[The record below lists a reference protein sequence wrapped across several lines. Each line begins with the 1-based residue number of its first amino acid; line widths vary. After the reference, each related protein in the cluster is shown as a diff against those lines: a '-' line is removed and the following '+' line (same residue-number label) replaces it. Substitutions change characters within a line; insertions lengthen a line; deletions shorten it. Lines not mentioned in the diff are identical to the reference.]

1 MLNGIHGHQDI
12 ERVVY
17 GKPAG
22 PALRAEAER
31 LGARRVFVTT
41 SKSVAQSALLADIV
55 RDLGDRYA
63 GVYSGITAHSPR
75 PCVIEGARLAR
86 EAGADLLVAV
96 GGGSAIDATKV
107 MLIALW
113 QNATTIEDLDLY
125 RAGRPKEGAA
135 PPAESIRPP
144 ADAIRMIAVPTTLSA
159 AEFNAFAGISD
170 PRHGIK
176 ESFGHRLIV
185 PRVIVLDPAATL
197 ATPMDLMLST
207 GLKAVDHA
215 VERLCSQQAHPF
227 VLGTATEA
235 LKLLAQALPA
245 HKARP
250 EDMETRLNLQF
261 GMWLSIGAGTSGVG
275 VGASHGIGHVLGAAC
290 HVPHGHTSCV
300 MLPSVLRWNL
310 PANAERQKRVS
321 EAFGKPRGA
330 GSRSRGRPGQDAG
343 PAGTAGRGRG
353 GQGPL
358 PRDRREVDARSRRA
372 QQSAADQGA
381 GRGHGDPRTGG
392 LTGRNEPMR
401 TSREAEGLQKGKG
414 TRTIGTKR

>member
-17 GKPAG
+17 GRPAG
-22 PALRAEAER
+22 AAVRAEAER
-31 LGARRVFVTT
+31 LGAKRVFVTT
-41 SKSVAQSALLADIV
+41 TKSVAQSALLADIIKE
-55 RDLGDRYA
+55 LGDRYA
-63 GVYSGITAHSPR
+63 GVYAGITAHSPR
-75 PCVIEGARLAR
+75 PCVVEGAQRAR
-86 EAGADLLVAV
+86 EAKADLIVTV

-113 QNATTIEDLDLY
+113 QNVNAIEDLDAY

-135 PPAESIRPP
+135 PPSEAIKPP
-144 ADAIRMIAVPTTLSA
+144 TDAIRMIAVPTTLSA
-159 AEFNAFAGISD
+159 AEFNAYAGISD

-215 VERLCSQQAHPF
+215 IERLCSQQANPF
-227 VLGTATEA
+227 ALGTSTEA
-235 LKLLAQALPA
+235 LKLLTSALPA
-245 HKARP
+245 HKAHPDDR
-250 EDMETRLNLQF
+250 EARMNLQF

-310 PANAERQKRVS
+310 PANADRQKRVS
-321 EAFGKPRGA
+321 EAFGKPDTPAADLVANLVATLGLP
-330 GSRSRGRPGQDAG
+330 RSLSEVGVGRDRFREIAEKSMHDRAVLNNPRPIKG
-343 PAGTAGRGRG
+343 PA
-353 GQGPL
+353 
-358 PRDRREVDARSRRA
+358 EVMEILEL
-372 QQSAADQGA
+372 AA
-381 GRGHGDPRTGG
+381 
-392 LTGRNEPMR
+392 
-401 TSREAEGLQKGKG
+401 
-414 TRTIGTKR
+414 

>member
-17 GKPAG
+17 GRPAG

-41 SKSVAQSALLADIV
+41 SRSVGQSALLADVV
-55 RDLGDRYA
+55 RQLGDRYA
-63 GVYSGITAHSPR
+63 GIYAGITAHSPR
-75 PCVIEGARLAR
+75 PCVVEGARLAR
-86 EAGADLLVAV
+86 EAGADLIVAV
-96 GGGSAIDATKV
+96 GGGSVIDATKV

-113 QNATTIEDLDLY
+113 QDVTMIEALDPY
-125 RAGRPKEGAA
+125 RAGRPKEGQA
-135 PPAESIRPP
+135 PPSDAIRPP
-144 ADAIRMIAVPTTLSA
+144 AGAIRMIAVPTTLSA
-159 AEFNAFAGISD
+159 AEFNAYAGITD

-176 ESFGHRLIV
+176 ESFGHRLVV
-185 PRVIVLDPAATL
+185 PRIVVLDPAATL

-235 LKLLAQALPA
+235 LRLLARALPL

-250 EDMETRLNLQF
+250 DDMATRLDLQF

-290 HVPHGHTSCV
+290 HVSHGHTSCV

-310 PANAERQKRVS
+310 PANADRQKRVS
-321 EAFGKPRGA
+321 EAFGQADVP
-330 GSRSRGRPGQDAG
+330 
-343 PAGTAGRGRG
+343 
-353 GQGPL
+353 
-358 PRDRREVDARSRRA
+358 
-372 QQSAADQGA
+372 AADLVA
-381 GRGHGDPRTGG
+381 GLVRTLGLPQRLSDVGVGHDRFREIAEKSMHDRAVLNNPR
-392 LTGRNEPMR
+392 PI
-401 TSREAEGLQKGKG
+401 EGPEQVMEILELAA
-414 TRTIGTKR
+414 

>member
-31 LGARRVFVTT
+31 LGAKRVFVTT
-41 SKSVAQSALLADIV
+41 TKSVAQSALLADIV

-144 ADAIRMIAVPTTLSA
+144 ADAIRIIAVPTTLSA

-235 LKLLAQALPA
+235 LKLLARALPA

-250 EDMETRLNLQF
+250 EDMETRLELQF

-300 MLPSVLRWNL
+300 MLPFVMRWNK
-310 PANAERQKRVS
+310 PANAERQALV
-321 EAFGKPRGA
+321 AAAMGHPGK
-330 GSRSRGRPGQDAG
+330 DAG
-343 PAGTAGRGRG
+343 DVLDDFIRGLG
-353 GQGPL
+353 M
-358 PRDRREVDARSRRA
+358 PRSLREVKVGPESFDRIALAAMATPWVPRNPRKIEGPA
-372 QQSAADQGA
+372 QVREILDLAA
-381 GRGHGDPRTGG
+381 
-392 LTGRNEPMR
+392 
-401 TSREAEGLQKGKG
+401 
-414 TRTIGTKR
+414 

>member
-1 MLNGIHGHQDI
+1 MLSGIHGHQDI

-17 GKPAG
+17 GKAAG
-22 PALRAEAER
+22 PAVRAEAER

-55 RDLGDRYA
+55 RDLGDLYA
-63 GVYSGITAHSPR
+63 GVYAGITAHSPR

-86 EAGADLLVAV
+86 EAGADLVVAV
-96 GGGSAIDATKV
+96 GGGSVIDATKV

-113 QNATTIEDLDLY
+113 QGATTVDDLDLY
-125 RAGRPKEGAA
+125 RAGKPKDGFA
-135 PPAESIRPP
+135 PPSDAIRPP
-144 ADAIRMIAVPTTLSA
+144 AGAVRMLAVPTTLSA

-170 PRHGIK
+170 PRRGVK
-176 ESFGHRLIV
+176 ESFGHRLVV
-185 PRVIVLDPAATL
+185 PRVIVLDPSATL

-227 VLGTATEA
+227 VLGTAGEA
-235 LKLLAQALPA
+235 LRLLARALPA

-250 EDMETRLNLQF
+250 DDLATRLDLQF

-310 PANAERQKRVS
+310 PANADRQARVS
-321 EAFGKPRGA
+321 EAFG
-330 GSRSRGRPGQDAG
+330 RPQEA
-343 PAGTAGRGRG
+343 
-353 GQGPL
+353 
-358 PRDRREVDARSRRA
+358 
-372 QQSAADQGA
+372 AADLVA
-381 GRGHGDPRTGG
+381 GLVRALGLPGRLAEVGVGRERFREIAEKSMHDRAVLNNPRPIGG
-392 LTGRNEPMR
+392 PDDVMEILEL
-401 TSREAEGLQKGKG
+401 AA
-414 TRTIGTKR
+414 

>member
-22 PALRAEAER
+22 IALRAEAER
-31 LGARRVFVTT
+31 LGAKKVFITT
-41 SKSVAQSALLADIV
+41 SKSVAQSALLASVVDG
-55 RDLGDRYA
+55 LGDLHAGTYA
-63 GVYSGITAHSPR
+63 GITAHSPR
-75 PCVIEGARLAR
+75 PCVVEGAAMAR
-86 EAGADLLVAV
+86 AAGADLIVAV
-96 GGGSAIDATKV
+96 GGGSVIDATKTI
-107 MLIALW
+107 LIALW
-113 QNATTIEDLDLY
+113 QNVTTVDELDPY
-125 RAGRPKEGAA
+125 RAGKPKEGAA
-135 PPAESIRPP
+135 PPSEAIRPP

-159 AEFNAFAGISD
+159 AEFNAYAGISD
-170 PRHGIK
+170 PRKGIK

-235 LKLLAQALPA
+235 LKLLARALPA
-245 HKARP
+245 HKANP
-250 EDMETRLNLQF
+250 DDMATRLDLQF

-310 PANAERQKRVS
+310 PANAERQKRVG
-321 EAFGKPRGA
+321 EAFGKPDAAA
-330 GSRSRGRPGQDAG
+330 GDLVEGLVKLLGLPGRLSEVGVG
-343 PAGTAGRGRG
+343 
-353 GQGPL
+353 
-358 PRDRREVDARSRRA
+358 RDRFREIAEKSMHDRA
-372 QQSAADQGA
+372 VLNNPRPINGPDQVMEILELAA
-381 GRGHGDPRTGG
+381 
-392 LTGRNEPMR
+392 
-401 TSREAEGLQKGKG
+401 
-414 TRTIGTKR
+414 

>member
-17 GKPAG
+17 GRPAG
-22 PALRAEAER
+22 AAVRAEAER
-31 LGARRVFVTT
+31 LGAKRVFVTT
-41 SKSVAQSALLADIV
+41 TKSVAQSALLADVIKE
-55 RDLGDRYA
+55 LGDRYA
-63 GVYSGITAHSPR
+63 GVYAGITAHSPR
-75 PCVIEGARLAR
+75 PCVVEGAQRAR
-86 EAGADLLVAV
+86 EAKADLIVTV

-113 QNATTIEDLDLY
+113 QNVATIDDLDPY

-135 PPAESIRPP
+135 PPSEAIRPP

-159 AEFNAFAGISD
+159 AEFNAYAGVSD

-215 VERLCSQQAHPF
+215 VERLCSQQANPF
-227 VLGTATEA
+227 ALGTSTEA
-235 LKLLAQALPA
+235 LKLLTSALPA
-245 HKARP
+245 HKQKP
-250 EDMETRLNLQF
+250 DDMEARLNLQF

-310 PANAERQKRVS
+310 PVNADRQKRVS
-321 EAFGKPRGA
+321 EAFGKPDTPAADLVATLVA
-330 GSRSRGRPGQDAG
+330 GLGLPRRLSEVGVGKDRFREIAEKSMHDRAVLNNPRPIKG
-343 PAGTAGRGRG
+343 PA
-353 GQGPL
+353 
-358 PRDRREVDARSRRA
+358 EVMEILEL
-372 QQSAADQGA
+372 AA
-381 GRGHGDPRTGG
+381 
-392 LTGRNEPMR
+392 
-401 TSREAEGLQKGKG
+401 
-414 TRTIGTKR
+414 

>member
-17 GKPAG
+17 GRPAG
-22 PALRAEAER
+22 VALRAEAER
-31 LGARRVFVTT
+31 LGAKKVFITT
-41 SKSVAQSALLADIV
+41 SKSVAQSALLASVIDG
-55 RDLGDRYA
+55 LGDLHAGTYA
-63 GVYSGITAHSPR
+63 GITAHSPR
-75 PCVIEGARLAR
+75 PCVVEGAAMAR
-86 EAGADLLVAV
+86 AAGADLIVAV
-96 GGGSAIDATKV
+96 GGGSVIDATKTI
-107 MLIALW
+107 LIALW
-113 QNATTIEDLDLY
+113 QDVTTVDELDAY
-125 RAGRPKEGAA
+125 RAGKPKEGAA
-135 PPAESIRPP
+135 PPSEAIRPP

-170 PRHGIK
+170 PRKGIK

-185 PRVIVLDPAATL
+185 PRVIMLDPAATL

-235 LKLLAQALPA
+235 LKLLARALPA
-245 HKARP
+245 HKANP
-250 EDMETRLNLQF
+250 DDMATRLDLQF

-310 PANAERQKRVS
+310 PANGERQKRVG
-321 EAFGKPRGA
+321 EAFGKPDAAA
-330 GSRSRGRPGQDAG
+330 GDLVEGLVKALGLPGRLSEVGVG
-343 PAGTAGRGRG
+343 
-353 GQGPL
+353 
-358 PRDRREVDARSRRA
+358 RDRFREIAEKSMHDRA
-372 QQSAADQGA
+372 VLNNPRPIKGPEQVMEILELAA
-381 GRGHGDPRTGG
+381 
-392 LTGRNEPMR
+392 
-401 TSREAEGLQKGKG
+401 
-414 TRTIGTKR
+414 

>member
-17 GKPAG
+17 GRPAG
-22 PALRAEAER
+22 VALRAEAER
-31 LGARRVFVTT
+31 LGAKKVFITT
-41 SKSVAQSALLADIV
+41 SKSVAQSALLASVIDG
-55 RDLGDRYA
+55 LGDLHAGTYA
-63 GVYSGITAHSPR
+63 GITAHSPR
-75 PCVIEGARLAR
+75 PCVVEGAAMAR
-86 EAGADLLVAV
+86 AAGADLIVAV
-96 GGGSAIDATKV
+96 GGGSVIDATKTI
-107 MLIALW
+107 LIALW
-113 QNATTIEDLDLY
+113 QDVTTVDELDAY
-125 RAGRPKEGAA
+125 RAGKPKEGAA
-135 PPAESIRPP
+135 PPSEAIRPP

-170 PRHGIK
+170 PRKGIK

-185 PRVIVLDPAATL
+185 PRVIMLDPAATL

-235 LKLLAQALPA
+235 LKLLARALPA
-245 HKARP
+245 HKANP
-250 EDMETRLNLQF
+250 DDMATRLDLQF

-310 PANAERQKRVS
+310 PANGERQKRVG
-321 EAFGKPRGA
+321 EAFGKPDAAA
-330 GSRSRGRPGQDAG
+330 GD
-343 PAGTAGRGRG
+343 
-353 GQGPL
+353 L
-358 PRDRREVDARSRRA
+358 V
-372 QQSAADQGA
+372 
-381 GRGHGDPRTGG
+381 
-392 LTGRNEPMR
+392 
-401 TSREAEGLQKGKG
+401 EGLVKSLGLPGRLSEVGVGKDRFREIAEKSMHDRAVLNNPRPIKGPEQVME
-414 TRTIGTKR
+414 ILALAA

>member
-1 MLNGIHGHQDI
+1 MLAGIHGHQDI

-22 PALRAEAER
+22 LSLLAEAER

-41 SKSVAQSALLADIV
+41 SKSVAQSALLAGVI
-55 RDLGDRYA
+55 RDLGERYA
-63 GVYSGITAHSPR
+63 GVYAGITAHSPR
-75 PCVIEGARLAR
+75 PCVIEGAQRAR
-86 EAGADLLVAV
+86 DAKADLIVAV
-96 GGGSAIDATKV
+96 GGGSVIDATKV

-113 QNATTIEDLDLY
+113 QNATRIEDLDLY

-135 PPAESIRPP
+135 PPAESIKPP

-159 AEFNAFAGISD
+159 AEFNAFAGVSD

-176 ESFGHRLIV
+176 ESFGHRLVV

-197 ATPMDLMLST
+197 ATPMELMLST

-215 VERLCSQQAHPF
+215 VERLCSQQANPF
-227 VLGTATEA
+227 AIGTATEA
-235 LKLLAQALPA
+235 LKLLARALPG

-250 EDMETRLNLQF
+250 DDMETRLDLQF

-290 HVPHGHTSCV
+290 GVPHGHTSCV

-310 PANAERQKRVS
+310 PANADRQKRVS
-321 EAFGKPRGA
+321 EAFGKPGTPAADLVA
-330 GSRSRGRPGQDAG
+330 GLVADLG
-343 PAGTAGRGRG
+343 
-353 GQGPL
+353 L
-358 PRDRREVDARSRRA
+358 PRRLAEVGVGRDRFREIGEKSMHDRA
-372 QQSAADQGA
+372 VLNNPRPIKGPDQVVEILELAA
-381 GRGHGDPRTGG
+381 
-392 LTGRNEPMR
+392 
-401 TSREAEGLQKGKG
+401 
-414 TRTIGTKR
+414 

>member
-1 MLNGIHGHQDI
+1 MLSGIHGHQDI

-22 PALRAEAER
+22 AALLAEAER
-31 LGARRVFVTT
+31 LGAKKVFITT
-41 SKSVAQSALLADIV
+41 SKSVAQSALLASVVDG
-55 RDLGDRYA
+55 LGALHAGTYA
-63 GVYSGITAHSPR
+63 GITAHSPR
-75 PCVIEGARLAR
+75 PCVVEGAAMAR
-86 EAGADLLVAV
+86 QAGADLIVAV
-96 GGGSAIDATKV
+96 GGGSVIDATKTI
-107 MLIALW
+107 LIALW
-113 QNATTIEDLDLY
+113 QNVKTVDDLDAY
-125 RAGRPKEGAA
+125 RAGKPKEGAA
-135 PPAESIRPP
+135 PPSEAIRPP

-170 PRHGIK
+170 PRKGIK

-235 LKLLAQALPA
+235 LKLLARALPA
-245 HKARP
+245 HKAQP
-250 EDMETRLNLQF
+250 DDMATRLDLQF

-310 PANAERQKRVS
+310 PANEERQKRVG
-321 EAFGKPRGA
+321 EAFGKPDAAA
-330 GSRSRGRPGQDAG
+330 GDLVEGLVKSLGLPGRLSEVGVG
-343 PAGTAGRGRG
+343 
-353 GQGPL
+353 
-358 PRDRREVDARSRRA
+358 RDRFREIAEKSMHDRA
-372 QQSAADQGA
+372 VLNNPRPIRGPEQVMEILELAA
-381 GRGHGDPRTGG
+381 
-392 LTGRNEPMR
+392 
-401 TSREAEGLQKGKG
+401 
-414 TRTIGTKR
+414 

>member
-1 MLNGIHGHQDI
+1 MLSGIHGHQDI

-22 PALRAEAER
+22 EALRAEAER
-31 LGARRVFVTT
+31 LGAKKVFITT
-41 SKSVAQSALLADIV
+41 SKSVAQSALLASVIEG
-55 RDLGDRYA
+55 LGDLHAGTYA
-63 GVYSGITAHSPR
+63 SITAHSPR
-75 PCVIEGARLAR
+75 PCVVEGAAMAR
-86 EAGADLLVAV
+86 AAGADLIVAV
-96 GGGSAIDATKV
+96 GGGSVIDATKTI
-107 MLIALW
+107 LIALW
-113 QNATTIEDLDLY
+113 QNVTTVDELDAY
-125 RAGRPKEGAA
+125 RAGKPREGAA
-135 PPAESIRPP
+135 PPSEAIRPP
-144 ADAIRMIAVPTTLSA
+144 ADATRMIAVPTTLSA

-170 PRHGIK
+170 PRKGIK

-235 LKLLAQALPA
+235 LKLLARALPA
-245 HKARP
+245 HKANP
-250 EDMETRLNLQF
+250 DDMATRLDLQF

-310 PANAERQKRVS
+310 PANAERQKRVG
-321 EAFGKPRGA
+321 EAFGRPEAAA
-330 GSRSRGRPGQDAG
+330 GDLVEGLVKSLGLPGRLSEVGVG
-343 PAGTAGRGRG
+343 
-353 GQGPL
+353 
-358 PRDRREVDARSRRA
+358 RDRFREIAEKSMHDRA
-372 QQSAADQGA
+372 VLNNPRPITGPDQVMEILELAA
-381 GRGHGDPRTGG
+381 
-392 LTGRNEPMR
+392 
-401 TSREAEGLQKGKG
+401 
-414 TRTIGTKR
+414 

>member
-17 GKPAG
+17 GRPAG
-22 PALRAEAER
+22 IALRAEAER
-31 LGARRVFVTT
+31 LGAKKVFITT
-41 SKSVAQSALLADIV
+41 SKSVAQSALLASVID
-55 RDLGDRYA
+55 DLGELHAGTYA
-63 GVYSGITAHSPR
+63 GITAHSPR
-75 PCVIEGARLAR
+75 PCVVEGAAMAR
-86 EAGADLLVAV
+86 QAGADLIVAV
-96 GGGSAIDATKV
+96 GGGSVIDATKTI
-107 MLIALW
+107 LIALW
-113 QNATTIEDLDLY
+113 QNVKTVDDLDAY
-125 RAGRPKEGAA
+125 RAGKPKEGAA
-135 PPAESIRPP
+135 PPSEAIRPP

-170 PRHGIK
+170 PRKGIK

-235 LKLLAQALPA
+235 LKLLARALPA
-245 HKARP
+245 HKAQP
-250 EDMETRLNLQF
+250 DDMATRLDLQF

-310 PANAERQKRVS
+310 PTNEERQKRVG
-321 EAFGKPRGA
+321 EAFGKPDAAA
-330 GSRSRGRPGQDAG
+330 GD
-343 PAGTAGRGRG
+343 
-353 GQGPL
+353 L
-358 PRDRREVDARSRRA
+358 V
-372 QQSAADQGA
+372 
-381 GRGHGDPRTGG
+381 
-392 LTGRNEPMR
+392 
-401 TSREAEGLQKGKG
+401 EGLVKSLGLPGRLSEVGVGKDRFREIAEKSMHDRAVLNNPRPIKGPEQVME
-414 TRTIGTKR
+414 ILELAA

>member
-17 GKPAG
+17 GRPAG
-22 PALRAEAER
+22 AAVRAEAER

-41 SKSVAQSALLADIV
+41 TKSVAQSALLADVIKE
-55 RDLGDRYA
+55 LGDRYA
-63 GVYSGITAHSPR
+63 GVYAGITAHSPR
-75 PCVIEGARLAR
+75 PCVVEGAQRAR
-86 EAGADLLVAV
+86 EARADLIVTV

-113 QNATTIEDLDLY
+113 QNVTKIEELDAY

-135 PPAESIRPP
+135 PPSEAIKPP

-159 AEFNAFAGISD
+159 AEFNAYAGISD

-215 VERLCSQQAHPF
+215 VERLCSQQANPF
-227 VLGTATEA
+227 ALGTSTEA
-235 LKLLAQALPA
+235 LKLLTQALPA
-245 HKARP
+245 HKEHP
-250 EDMETRLNLQF
+250 DDMEARLNLQF

-310 PANAERQKRVS
+310 AVNADRQRRVS
-321 EAFGKPRGA
+321 EAFGKPDMAAADLVAHLVATLGLPRKLSEVGV
-330 GSRSRGRPGQDAG
+330 GRDRFREIAEKSMHDRAVLNNPRPIKG
-343 PAGTAGRGRG
+343 PA
-353 GQGPL
+353 
-358 PRDRREVDARSRRA
+358 EVMEILEL
-372 QQSAADQGA
+372 AA
-381 GRGHGDPRTGG
+381 
-392 LTGRNEPMR
+392 
-401 TSREAEGLQKGKG
+401 
-414 TRTIGTKR
+414 

>member
-17 GKPAG
+17 GRPAG

-41 SKSVAQSALLADIV
+41 TRSVAQSALLADVIKE
-55 RDLGDRYA
+55 LGDRYA
-63 GVYSGITAHSPR
+63 GVYAGITAHSPR
-75 PCVIEGARLAR
+75 PCVIEGAQMAR
-86 EAGADLLVAV
+86 EAKADLLVAV

-113 QNATTIEDLDLY
+113 QNATTIDDLDLY

-135 PPAESIRPP
+135 PPSEAIKLP
-144 ADAIRMIAVPTTLSA
+144 ADAVRMLAVPTTLSA
-159 AEFNAFAGISD
+159 AEFNAFAGVSD
-170 PRHGIK
+170 PRRGVK
-176 ESFGHRLIV
+176 ESFGHRLVV

-215 VERLCSQQAHPF
+215 VERLCSQQANPF
-227 VLGTATEA
+227 AIGTSSEA
-235 LKLLAQALPA
+235 LKLLSHALPA
-245 HKARP
+245 PKEHPDDRQ
-250 EDMETRLNLQF
+250 TRLDLQF

-310 PANAERQKRVS
+310 AVNADRQKRVS
-321 EAFGKPRGA
+321 EAFGKPDMPAADLVANLVATLGLPRRLGEVGVGKDRFREIA
-330 GSRSRGRPGQDAG
+330 EKSMHDRAVLNNPRPIKG
-343 PAGTAGRGRG
+343 PA
-353 GQGPL
+353 
-358 PRDRREVDARSRRA
+358 EVMEILEL
-372 QQSAADQGA
+372 AA
-381 GRGHGDPRTGG
+381 
-392 LTGRNEPMR
+392 
-401 TSREAEGLQKGKG
+401 
-414 TRTIGTKR
+414 

>member
-22 PALRAEAER
+22 IALRAEAER
-31 LGARRVFVTT
+31 LGAKKVFITT
-41 SKSVAQSALLADIV
+41 SKSVAQSALLASVIDG
-55 RDLGDRYA
+55 LGDLHAGTYA
-63 GVYSGITAHSPR
+63 GITAHSPR
-75 PCVIEGARLAR
+75 PCVVEGAAMAR
-86 EAGADLLVAV
+86 AAGADLIVAV
-96 GGGSAIDATKV
+96 GGGSVIDATKTI
-107 MLIALW
+107 LIALW
-113 QNATTIEDLDLY
+113 QNVTTVDELDPY
-125 RAGRPKEGAA
+125 RAGKPKEGAA
-135 PPAESIRPP
+135 PPSEAIRPP

-159 AEFNAFAGISD
+159 AEFNAYAGISD
-170 PRHGIK
+170 PRKGIK

-235 LKLLAQALPA
+235 LKLLARALPA
-245 HKARP
+245 HMSNPDDIA
-250 EDMETRLNLQF
+250 TRLDLQF

-310 PANAERQKRVS
+310 PANVERQKRVG
-321 EAFGKPRGA
+321 EAFGKPDAAA
-330 GSRSRGRPGQDAG
+330 GDLVEGLVKSLGLPGRLSEVGVS
-343 PAGTAGRGRG
+343 
-353 GQGPL
+353 
-358 PRDRREVDARSRRA
+358 RDRFREIAEKSMHDRA
-372 QQSAADQGA
+372 VLNNPRPINGPDQVMEILELAA
-381 GRGHGDPRTGG
+381 
-392 LTGRNEPMR
+392 
-401 TSREAEGLQKGKG
+401 
-414 TRTIGTKR
+414 

>member
-22 PALRAEAER
+22 VALRAEAER
-31 LGARRVFVTT
+31 LGAKKVFITT
-41 SKSVAQSALLADIV
+41 SKSVAQSALLASVIDG
-55 RDLGDRYA
+55 LGELHAGTYA
-63 GVYSGITAHSPR
+63 GITAHSPR
-75 PCVIEGARLAR
+75 PCVVEGAAMAR
-86 EAGADLLVAV
+86 AAGADLIVAV
-96 GGGSAIDATKV
+96 GGGSVIDATKTI
-107 MLIALW
+107 LIALW
-113 QNATTIEDLDLY
+113 QNVTTVDELDAY
-125 RAGRPKEGAA
+125 RAGKPKEGAA
-135 PPAESIRPP
+135 PPSEAIKPP

-170 PRHGIK
+170 PRKGIK

-235 LKLLAQALPA
+235 LKLLARALPA
-245 HKARP
+245 HKADP
-250 EDMETRLNLQF
+250 DDMATRLDLQF

-310 PANAERQKRVS
+310 PANAERQKRVG
-321 EAFGKPRGA
+321 EAFGKSDVAA
-330 GSRSRGRPGQDAG
+330 GDLVEGLVKSLGLPGRLSEVGVG
-343 PAGTAGRGRG
+343 
-353 GQGPL
+353 
-358 PRDRREVDARSRRA
+358 RDRFREIAEKSMHDRA
-372 QQSAADQGA
+372 VLNNTRPIKGPEQVMEILELAA
-381 GRGHGDPRTGG
+381 
-392 LTGRNEPMR
+392 
-401 TSREAEGLQKGKG
+401 
-414 TRTIGTKR
+414 

>member
-1 MLNGIHGHQDI
+1 MLSGIHGHQDI

-31 LGARRVFVTT
+31 LGAHRVFVTT
-41 SKSVAQSALLADIV
+41 SKSVAQSALLAEVI
-55 RDLGDRYA
+55 RELGDRYA
-63 GVYSGITAHSPR
+63 GVYAGITAHSPR
-75 PCVIEGARLAR
+75 PCVIEGAALAR
-86 EAGADLLVAV
+86 DARADLIVAV
-96 GGGSAIDATKV
+96 GGGSVIDATKV

-113 QNATTIEDLDLY
+113 QGAATVDDLDLY

-135 PPAESIRPP
+135 PPSEAIKPP
-144 ADAIRMIAVPTTLSA
+144 AKAVRMIAVPTTLSA
-159 AEFNAFAGISD
+159 AEFNAFAGVSD
-170 PRHGIK
+170 PRKGIK

-215 VERLCSQQAHPF
+215 VERLCSQQANPF
-227 VLGTATEA
+227 AIGTSTEA
-235 LKLLAQALPA
+235 LKLLARALPA
-245 HKARP
+245 HKAKP
-250 EDMETRLNLQF
+250 DDLETRMDLQF

-310 PANAERQKRVS
+310 SVNGDRQKRVS
-321 EAFGKPRGA
+321 EAFGKPEAAAADLVA
-330 GSRSRGRPGQDAG
+330 GLVASLGLPQRLRDVGVGKDRFREIAEKSMHDRAVLNNPRPIKG
-343 PAGTAGRGRG
+343 PA
-353 GQGPL
+353 
-358 PRDRREVDARSRRA
+358 EVMEILEL
-372 QQSAADQGA
+372 AA
-381 GRGHGDPRTGG
+381 
-392 LTGRNEPMR
+392 
-401 TSREAEGLQKGKG
+401 
-414 TRTIGTKR
+414 

>member
-1 MLNGIHGHQDI
+1 MLNGIHGTGHRARRLWQ
-12 ERVVY
+12 
-17 GKPAG
+17 PAG
-22 PALRAEAER
+22 RLRAEAER

-41 SKSVAQSALLADIV
+41 TKSVAQSALLADIV

-135 PPAESIRPP
+135 PPSESIKPP

-185 PRVIVLDPAATL
+185 PRVDRARSRCDPGHADG
-197 ATPMDLMLST
+197 PH
-207 GLKAVDHA
+207 AVDRPQGRRPCGRAA
-215 VERLCSQQAHPF
+215 V
-227 VLGTATEA
+227 
-235 LKLLAQALPA
+235 LAA
-245 HKARP
+245 
-250 EDMETRLNLQF
+250 
-261 GMWLSIGAGTSGVG
+261 
-275 VGASHGIGHVLGAAC
+275 GASLRAGHGDR
-290 HVPHGHTSCV
+290 S
-300 MLPSVLRWNL
+300 
-310 PANAERQKRVS
+310 AE
-321 EAFGKPRGA
+321 A
-330 GSRSRGRPGQDAG
+330 AG
-343 PAGTAGRGRG
+343 PRAAGAQGQARGHGDAPRPAVRHVAVDRRRHVGRGRG
-353 GQGPL
+353 RE
-358 PRDRREVDARSRRA
+358 PRHRPC
-372 QQSAADQGA
+372 A
-381 GRGHGDPRTGG
+381 GRGLPCAARPYLVRDAALGAALEPAGQCRAPEAGERGVRQARYVPAADLVAGLVKALGLPGRLAEVGVGKDRFREIAEKSMHDRAVLNNPRPIKG
-392 LTGRNEPMR
+392 P
-401 TSREAEGLQKGKG
+401 AEVMEILELAA
-414 TRTIGTKR
+414 